1 MFKKRKEKQK
11 QKTQTK
17 TKKIEG
23 LVDFFSKYKQVRLE
37 IRVVRQLVETHYS
50 KPTIKLY
57 ESYMITLDELYRVRS
72 PPDLNVFG
80 EGEVDNLFA
89 TRKGKSEN
97 IDYKTMRSVKE
108 KINDSIVG
116 NIQFSL

>member
-23 LVDFFSKYKQVRLE
+23 LLDFFWKYEQVWLE
-37 IRVVRQLVETHYS
+37 IRFVRQLVETRYS

-72 PPDLNVFG
+72 QLDLKVFG
-80 EGEVDNLFA
+80 EGEVDN
-89 TRKGKSEN
+89 
-97 IDYKTMRSVKE
+97 
-108 KINDSIVG
+108 
-116 NIQFSL
+116 

>member
-1 MFKKRKEKQK
+1 MFKKRKEKQKQK

-23 LVDFFSKYKQVRLE
+23 LLDFFWKYKQVWLE
-37 IRVVRQLVETHYS
+37 IRVVRQLVETCYS

-72 PPDLNVFG
+72 QLDLNVFG
-80 EGEVDNLFA
+80 EGEVDN
-89 TRKGKSEN
+89 
-97 IDYKTMRSVKE
+97 
-108 KINDSIVG
+108 
-116 NIQFSL
+116 

>member
-1 MFKKRKEKQK
+1 
-11 QKTQTK
+11 
-17 TKKIEG
+17 
-23 LVDFFSKYKQVRLE
+23 
-37 IRVVRQLVETHYS
+37 
-50 KPTIKLY
+50 
-57 ESYMITLDELYRVRS
+57 MITLDELYRVRS
-72 PPDLNVFG
+72 QPDLNVFG

-97 IDYKTMRSVKE
+97 IDYKTMRSGVKE

>member
-37 IRVVRQLVETHYS
+37 IRVVFRQLVETHYS
-50 KPTIKLY
+50 EPTIKLY
-57 ESYMITLDELYRVRS
+57 ESYMITL
-72 PPDLNVFG
+72 
-80 EGEVDNLFA
+80 A
-89 TRKGKSEN
+89 
-97 IDYKTMRSVKE
+97 
-108 KINDSIVG
+108 
-116 NIQFSL
+116 QFVES

>member
-1 MFKKRKEKQK
+1 
-11 QKTQTK
+11 
-17 TKKIEG
+17 
-23 LVDFFSKYKQVRLE
+23 
-37 IRVVRQLVETHYS
+37 
-50 KPTIKLY
+50 
-57 ESYMITLDELYRVRS
+57 MITLDELYRVRS
-72 PPDLNVFG
+72 QPDLNVFG

-97 IDYKTMRSVKE
+97 IDYKNMRSVKE

>member
-37 IRVVRQLVETHYS
+37 IRVVFRQLVETHYS
-50 KPTIKLY
+50 EPTIKLY
-57 ESYMITLDELYRVRS
+57 ESYIITL
-72 PPDLNVFG
+72 
-80 EGEVDNLFA
+80 A
-89 TRKGKSEN
+89 
-97 IDYKTMRSVKE
+97 
-108 KINDSIVG
+108 
-116 NIQFSL
+116 QFVES

>member
-37 IRVVRQLVETHYS
+37 IRVVFRQLVETHYS
-50 KPTIKLY
+50 EPTKKLY
-57 ESYMITLDELYRVRS
+57 ESYLITL
-72 PPDLNVFG
+72 
-80 EGEVDNLFA
+80 A
-89 TRKGKSEN
+89 
-97 IDYKTMRSVKE
+97 
-108 KINDSIVG
+108 
-116 NIQFSL
+116 QFVES